1 MKPLDT
7 EALAKAMSET
17 INDLGVEK
25 CSIDKRIRKVIED
38 SGLRALENEE
48 KEISRNLSTARE
60 CLLSIQRLC
69 EHDFG
74 VVNTRYE
81 RCSKCGAYA
90 GDVVD
95 EAMRGFL
102 E

>member
-1 MKPLDT
+1 MSLDT

-17 INDLGVEK
+17 INDLAIEK

-38 SGLRALENEE
+38 SNLRSLEYEE
-48 KEISRNLSTARE
+48 KEISRKLSTARE
-60 CLLSIQRLC
+60 CLLSVQRLC
-69 EHDFG
+69 EHEFG
-74 VVNTRYE
+74 EYNSRYG

-90 GDVVD
+90 GDVAD

>member
-1 MKPLDT
+1 MSLDT

-17 INDLGVEK
+17 VNDLAIEHF
-25 CSIDKRIRKVIED
+25 SIAERIRKVIET
-38 SGLRALENEE
+38 SNLRALENEE
-48 KEISRNLSTARE
+48 KEISRKLSAARE

-74 VVNTRYE
+74 GVNSRYS

-90 GDVVD
+90 GDVAD